1 MSRIGNKSIDVPAN
15 VKIALSGTEVKVE
28 GPRGKLAF
36 NHHPMMKVS
45 VDGTVLTVAR
55 PDETRKAKSL
65 HGLTRT
71 LIANMVHGVATGFK
85 RELDITGV
93 GYRAEVKGKTLNL
106 TLGYSHPIHFPLPEG
121 VTAQVDDK
129 RTHITLESNDKQLL
143 GSTAAKIRSFRKP
156 EPYGG
161 KGVRYSDERIR
172 RKEGKSGSK

>member
-15 VKIALSGTEVKVE
+15 VKIAMTGTEVKVE
-28 GPRGKLAF
+28 GPRGKLSF
-36 NHHPMMKVS
+36 HHHPMMKVT
-45 VDGTVLTVAR
+45 VDGAVCTVSR

-71 LIANMVHGVATGFK
+71 LINNMVVGVSTGFK

-93 GYRAEVKGKTLNL
+93 GYRAEVKGTMLNL

-121 VTAQVDDK
+121 VKAQVDDK
-129 RTHITLESNDKQLL
+129 RTHITLECNDKQLL